1 LIRIHVGAPIWIARQ
16 ARNDDLGEYA
26 MIAITLNG
34 ETRELPPGQ
43 TLADLIA
50 ALDAPPPSLATAVN
64 GEFVARDAR
73 HDCKLQDGDAVF
85 TFQPIT
91 GG

>member
-1 LIRIHVGAPIWIARQ
+1 MSTQV
-16 ARNDDLGEYA
+16 
-26 MIAITLNG
+26 TLNG
-34 ETRELPPGQ
+34 EPRSVCAGA

-50 ALDAPPPSLATAVN
+50 SLSEQPQSLATAVN
-64 GEFVARDAR
+64 GEFVPREARAHTPLR
-73 HDCKLQDGDAVF
+73 EGDAVF

>member
-1 LIRIHVGAPIWIARQ
+1 
-16 ARNDDLGEYA
+16 

-34 ETRELPPGQ
+34 EPRKLPPGQ

-73 HDCKLQDGDAVF
+73 ADRELNDGDAVF

>member
-1 LIRIHVGAPIWIARQ
+1 
-16 ARNDDLGEYA
+16 
-26 MIAITLNG
+26 MIQITVNG
-34 ETRELPPGQ
+34 EPRDLPEAS
-43 TLADLIA
+43 TLADLVAAIA
-50 ALDAPPPSLATAVN
+50 DSPQALATAVN

-73 HDCKLQDGDAVF
+73 SACLLREGDAVF

>member
-1 LIRIHVGAPIWIARQ
+1 VKT
-16 ARNDDLGEYA
+16 
-26 MIAITLNG
+26 ITLNG
-34 ETRELPPGQ
+34 EMRVVEVGA

-50 ALDAPPPSLATAVN
+50 ALAENPQMLATAVN
-64 GEFVARDAR
+64 GEFVPRDVRAKVQLR
-73 HDCKLQDGDAVF
+73 EGDAVF

>member
-1 LIRIHVGAPIWIARQ
+1 
-16 ARNDDLGEYA
+16 
-26 MIAITLNG
+26 MIVITLNG
-34 ETRELPPGQ
+34 EARSVPPGQ

-50 ALDAPPPSLATAVN
+50 QLDSPPQALATAVN
-64 GEFVARDAR
+64 GEFVPRDAR
-73 HDCKLQDGDAVF
+73 AGRQLNDGDAVF

>member
-1 LIRIHVGAPIWIARQ
+1 
-16 ARNDDLGEYA
+16 
-26 MIAITLNG
+26 MITITLNG
-34 ETRELPPGQ
+34 EARTLPSGQ
-43 TLADLIA
+43 TLAGLLA
-50 ALDAPPPSLATAVN
+50 ALETPAPSLATAVN

-73 HDCKLQDGDAVF
+73 GECQLRDGDAVF

>member
-1 LIRIHVGAPIWIARQ
+1 MTKTV
-16 ARNDDLGEYA
+16 
-26 MIAITLNG
+26 TLNG
-34 ETRELPPGQ
+34 EPRDIEPGA

-50 ALDAPPPSLATAVN
+50 TIAEQPQALATAVN
-64 GEFVARDAR
+64 GEFVPRDAR
-73 HDCKLQDGDAVF
+73 AQVQLNEGDAVF

>member
-1 LIRIHVGAPIWIARQ
+1 
-16 ARNDDLGEYA
+16 
-26 MIAITLNG
+26 MIVITLNG
-34 ETRELPPGQ
+34 EARELPPGQ
-43 TLADLIA
+43 TLASLIA

-64 GEFVARDAR
+64 GEFIAREAR
-73 HDCKLQDGDAVF
+73 ADRELNDGDAVF

>member
-1 LIRIHVGAPIWIARQ
+1 
-16 ARNDDLGEYA
+16 
-26 MIAITLNG
+26 MITITLNG
-34 ETRELPPGQ
+34 EARKLPCGQ

-50 ALDAPPPSLATAVN
+50 ALAAPPPSLATAVN
-64 GEFVARDAR
+64 GEFVAREAR
-73 HDCKLQDGDAVF
+73 ADRALNDGDAVF

>member
-1 LIRIHVGAPIWIARQ
+1 
-16 ARNDDLGEYA
+16 

-34 ETRELPPGQ
+34 QAHQLPSGQ

-50 ALDAPPPSLATAVN
+50 QLDAPPQALATAIN
-64 GEFVARDAR
+64 GVFVAREAR
-73 HDCKLQDGDAVF
+73 AGRELNDGDAVF

>member
-1 LIRIHVGAPIWIARQ
+1 
-16 ARNDDLGEYA
+16 
-26 MIAITLNG
+26 MTTITLTVNVNG
-34 ETRELPPGQ
+34 VPRDVANGA

-50 ALDAPPPSLATAVN
+50 ALAEPPQALATAVN
-64 GEFVARDAR
+64 GEFVPRDAR
-73 HDCKLQDGDAVF
+73 AQLALRDGDAVD